1 MNIVAGERMS
11 SLAVVGTQ
19 WGDEGKGK
27 IIDLLSGEADIIARY
42 QGGDNAGHTVRVGK
56 EEFVFHLI
64 PSGILHPGKI
74 CLLGNGVVID
84 LKALLGE
91 MDYLK
96 SKGVEFND
104 NFLIAEN
111 AHLTMPYHKIL
122 DKIIDERRGKGRLG
136 TTGRGIGTA
145 YIDKTARVGI
155 RMIDLLDEDTFREK
169 LEINLEE
176 KNYLLEKFYNHKKVE
191 LESILEEYLSYGRR
205 VKDYVSNISLFLEG
219 ALNEGRGV
227 LFEGAQGTLL
237 DIDFGTYPYVTSSN
251 PIAGAVA
258 TGLGIGPTRID
269 KVMGVAKAYATRV
282 GEGPFPTQ
290 FLLKFEEGMRIRG
303 REYGAT
309 TGRPRRCGWFDAV
322 VVRHAVRVNGLDS
335 LAITKLDVL
344 DKLEKIKICVGY
356 KYKSEVLKEFPA
368 LLKVVRQC
376 QPVYEEMEGW
386 KEDTSQVRDYNKLPR
401 RAKEYLRRIIE
412 LAKTD
417 ISLISVG
424 PERKQTIILKNL
436 MG

>member
-1 MNIVAGERMS
+1 MS
-11 SLAVVGTQ
+11 NLAVVGTQ

-27 IIDLLSGEADIIARY
+27 VIDLLSGEADIIARY
-42 QGGDNAGHTVRVGK
+42 QGGDNAGHTVIVGK

-64 PSGILHPGKI
+64 PSGILHADKK
-74 CLLGNGVVID
+74 CLIGNGVVID

-91 MDYLK
+91 IDYLK
-96 SKGVEFND
+96 SKGVKFDD
-104 NFLIAEN
+104 NLLLSEN

-145 YIDKTARVGI
+145 YIDKAARVGI
-155 RMIDLLDEDTFREK
+155 RLVDLLDEETFREK

-176 KNYLLEKFYNHKKVE
+176 KNYLLEKFYNQEKIN
-191 LESILEEYLSYGRR
+191 LQSILQEYLAYGEQI
-205 VKDYVSNISLFLEG
+205 KNYVGNVSLFLNQAFEEG
-219 ALNEGRGV
+219 KKV
-227 LFEGAQGTLL
+227 LFEGAQGALL

-251 PIAGAVA
+251 PIAGAAA
-258 TGLGIGPTRID
+258 TGLGIGPTWIN
-269 KVMGVAKAYATRV
+269 KVLGVTKAYTTRV

-290 FLLKFEEGMRIRG
+290 FSSEFEEGMRVRG

-335 LAITKLDVL
+335 LAVTKLDVL
-344 DKLEKIKICVGY
+344 DELEKIKIGVGY
-356 KYKSEVLKEFPA
+356 RYKGELLKEFPA

-386 KEDTSQVRDYNKLPR
+386 KEDTSQARNYDELPL
-401 RAKEYLRRIIE
+401 RARAYLQRIEE
-412 LAKTD
+412 LTKTD

-424 PERKQTIILKNL
+424 PQRNQTIILKNL
-436 MG
+436 IQ